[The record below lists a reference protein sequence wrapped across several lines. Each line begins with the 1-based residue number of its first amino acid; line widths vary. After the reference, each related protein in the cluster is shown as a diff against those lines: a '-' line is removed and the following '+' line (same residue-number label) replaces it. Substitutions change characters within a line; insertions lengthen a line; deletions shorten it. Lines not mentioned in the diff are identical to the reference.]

1 MSHRRKWAGVFAIA
15 ATLAF
20 GYSMYLLFTLRFAL
34 GDVYPPYS
42 SLRNDPLGT
51 RILFE
56 SLEELPGFQVER
68 NYKSLPRQQDQGPA
82 VLFLAGAH
90 PFEFHTMPRS
100 LLRSLNRFM
109 SNGGRLV
116 LCFSPVWY
124 HSVKESKEDLDGESD
139 EAKAGDADKKA
150 DEKED
155 DSKPGDEVA
164 KEKPEKNKAAAKRK
178 EEAEAWW
185 KRHYA
190 SVTNAWGVDF
200 GYVKLAVQPERE
212 EEENPFMERATRSA
226 LEDRAIEDGTVVANP
241 SGISW
246 HTTLI
251 FTNLAPSWHVLFR
264 RAGQPVVVERPFG
277 RGSLVL
283 SSDSYFASNEALV
296 RERHTGLLAH
306 LFGGHT
312 RVVFDESHFGI
323 QQQPGIMGLAN
334 KYRLQG
340 AVLGLVLLAFL
351 FVWRNATSLVPAVD
365 PADDPADQE
374 TVSGEQ
380 AGEGFVRLL
389 RRNIPAG
396 DLPAICLREW
406 EATRPPGRG
415 KREAAAQRMRDI
427 AADEAARPSKEKNP
441 VAAYRAMSQLLKE
454 NEGRP

>member
-1 MSHRRKWAGVFAIA
+1 MSHRRKWTGVFAVVA
-15 ATLAF
+15 ALAF
-20 GYSMYLLFTLRFAL
+20 GYSMYLLFTLRFAV

-56 SLEELPGFQVER
+56 SLEELPGVQVER
-68 NYKSLPRQQDQGPA
+68 NFKSLPRLLDQGPA
-82 VLFLAGAH
+82 MLFMAGAH

-116 LCFSPVWY
+116 ICFSPVWY
-124 HSVKESKEDLDGESD
+124 HSVKESRDDLGDESD
-139 EAKAGDADKKA
+139 EATAGDADEEVEEEGDDAKPR
-150 DEKED
+150 DE
-155 DSKPGDEVA
+155 A
-164 KEKPEKNKAAAKRK
+164 AQEKPAENEADAKRK
-178 EEAEAWW
+178 EEAEKRW
-185 KRHYA
+185 KRHFV
-190 SVTNAWGVDF
+190 SVTNAWGIDYGF
-200 GYVKLAVQPERE
+200 VKLAVQPERE
-212 EEENPFMERATRSA
+212 DEDNPFMERATRSSP
-226 LEDRAIEDGTVVANP
+226 EDRAIEDGMVVTET

-246 HTTLI
+246 HTTMI
-251 FTNLAPSWHVLFR
+251 FTNLAPSWNVLFR
-264 RAGQPVVVERPFG
+264 RAGQPVVIERPFG

-306 LFGGHT
+306 LLGGFT

-323 QQQPGIMGLAN
+323 QQKPGIMGLAN

-340 AVLGLVLLAFL
+340 AVFGLVLLAFL
-351 FVWRNATSLVPAVD
+351 FVWRNATSLVPAAAR
-365 PADDPADQE
+365 ADDPADQE
-374 TVSGEQ
+374 MVSGEQ

-396 DLPAICLREW
+396 DLAALCLREW
-406 EATRPPGRG
+406 EATRPAGRG
-415 KREAAAQRMRDI
+415 KHEAAVQRMRDI
-427 AADEAARPSKEKNP
+427 AAEEAARPSKEKNP
-441 VAAYRAMSQLLKE
+441 VAAYRAISQLLKE